1 MNSVYVRIKKRGGGT
16 SLYIH
21 NDIQYKIRTDLSL
34 PKQQYESI
42 FIEVEPSIFS
52 TSRNTIVGE
61 IYKPPSS
68 KIYNFHK
75 ELEKLLIKIK
85 KSENMQF

>member
-42 FIEVEPSIFS
+42 FIEVE
-52 TSRNTIVGE
+52 TINLQH
-61 IYKPPSS
+61 KP
-68 KIYNFHK
+68 KYNCWGN
-75 ELEKLLIKIK
+75 L
-85 KSENMQF
+85 